1 MYLWKD
7 SRELHALGYEVLS
20 SRYRTNTDPAYRR
33 HNIITAFSFLGHTRV
48 LNPGDSVKFL
58 ASINYDGKA
67 QKNYKNGLA
76 IVQDEEIP
84 VYG

>member
-1 MYLWKD
+1 M
-7 SRELHALGYEVLS
+7 
-20 SRYRTNTDPAYRR
+20 
-33 HNIITAFSFLGHTRV
+33 GHTRV
-48 LNPGDSVKFL
+48 LNPGDSVRFL